1 MRLAYVVGEQLYV
14 RELAALEGTP
24 VPGVTISGGLFSPV
38 FSPDGLSIAFM
49 SLGADRADRA
59 VQRVPITGGTTR
71 TVCPVFTSQGMS
83 WGRTGIVIAT
93 GQRIVR
99 CAPTGGQPELL
110 LQLDEV
116 AQWPQLLPDGDT
128 LLFMARP
135 ELSRDTDAERIVVHS
150 LESGE
155 RRTLIEHG
163 TRPRYLP
170 SGHLLYAVDGT
181 VFAAPFDP
189 GRSRELVPA
198 VPVLEGVREA
208 VVSDTGAL
216 LYVPSPPTGADG
228 LDLALADRSG
238 DVTRLPIPPGSY
250 AHPRASRSGDRL
262 ALAVDEGEAENVW
275 VYQLEG
281 GTALRRLTFGGQNGF
296 PVVSADGERV
306 AYQSDRE
313 GDLAIYWQLFDGTGP
328 AERLTTPESG
338 AVHVPESWSPDGE
351 HLLFAEEKSARH
363 SLWVLSIQDG
373 QVSEFGG
380 VQSANPPQ
388 AVFSPNGR
396 WVAYASNPE
405 VGGLPQPDRGVY
417 LQPFPE
423 TGARYKAPGILLD
436 FHPTWSPDGAALFYV
451 PTRPRSLV
459 SVSMTAD
466 PTVAFGD
473 PVDLPPVFRNQPS
486 LVRRDYDVLSDG
498 RFIGLV
504 PAGVDD
510 ASGFIVEMRIVL
522 NWIEE
527 LKRLVPTS

>member
-1 MRLAYVVGEQLYV
+1 M
-14 RELAALEGTP
+14 
-24 VPGVTISGGLFSPV
+24 
-38 FSPDGLSIAFM
+38 
-49 SLGADRADRA
+49 
-59 VQRVPITGGTTR
+59 
-71 TVCPVFTSQGMS
+71 
-83 WGRTGIVIAT
+83 
-93 GQRIVR
+93 
-99 CAPTGGQPELL
+99 
-110 LQLDEV
+110 
-116 AQWPQLLPDGDT
+116 
-128 LLFMARP
+128 
-135 ELSRDTDAERIVVHS
+135 
-150 LESGE
+150 
-155 RRTLIEHG
+155 
-163 TRPRYLP
+163 
-170 SGHLLYAVDGT
+170 
-181 VFAAPFDP
+181 
-189 GRSRELVPA
+189 
-198 VPVLEGVREA
+198 
-208 VVSDTGAL
+208 
-216 LYVPSPPTGADG
+216 
-228 LDLALADRSG
+228 
-238 DVTRLPIPPGSY
+238 
-250 AHPRASRSGDRL
+250 
-262 ALAVDEGEAENVW
+262 
-275 VYQLEG
+275 
-281 GTALRRLTFGGQNGF
+281 
-296 PVVSADGERV
+296 
-306 AYQSDRE
+306 
-313 GDLAIYWQLFDGTGP
+313 
-328 AERLTTPESG
+328 
-338 AVHVPESWSPDGE
+338 PESWSPDGE

-459 SVSMTAD
+459 SVSMKAD

-486 LVRRDYDVLSDG
+486 TIRRDYDVLSDG

-510 ASGFIVEMRIVL
+510 ASGSAVEMRIVL